1 MFFCFLFFFDRK
13 NGASNHVVATAQ
25 IKFASEARPSQYIVP
40 FGNTTSDSPLSMYQ
54 VSFDS
59 L

>member
-1 MFFCFLFFFDRK
+1 M
-13 NGASNHVVATAQ
+13 VATAQ
-25 IKFASEARPSQYIVP
+25 IKFASEARQSQYIVP